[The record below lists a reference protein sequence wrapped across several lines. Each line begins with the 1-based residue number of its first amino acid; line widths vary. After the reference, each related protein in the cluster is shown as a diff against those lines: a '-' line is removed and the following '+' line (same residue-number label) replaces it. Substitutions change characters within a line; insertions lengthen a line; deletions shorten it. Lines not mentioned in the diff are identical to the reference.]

1 MFFLGISANILI
13 YLLASAFLGVLL
25 YTHEKSVPAEYVSSA
40 VVVVETRQEEPVH
53 YEWYAYCEQIVP
65 KAEKEHTIVYVEI
78 QSLSKSF
85 LNTEGFAC
93 SACPYGL
100 IIPER
105 ISIR

>member
-65 KAEKEHTIVYVEI
+65 KTEKERTVVYTEI
-78 QSLSKSF
+78 QLPLYVPPQYQSPF
-85 LNTEGFAC
+85 L
-93 SACPYGL
+93 
-100 IIPER
+100 
-105 ISIR
+105 IRKALRAPPVPMV

>member
-78 QSLSKSF
+78 QTPLYVPPHYQSLF
-85 LNTEGFAC
+85 LTRKALR
-93 SACPYGL
+93 AP
-100 IIPER
+100 PVPMA
-105 ISIR
+105 